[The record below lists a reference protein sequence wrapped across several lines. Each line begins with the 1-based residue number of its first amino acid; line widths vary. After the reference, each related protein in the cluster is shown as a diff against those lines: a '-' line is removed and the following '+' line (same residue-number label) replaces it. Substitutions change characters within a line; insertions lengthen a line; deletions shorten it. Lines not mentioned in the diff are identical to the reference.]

1 MVFVSFLKMCT
12 ILVIN
17 MNEGHLRMFLLQVDI
32 DPDCHR
38 LLVKNAIDI
47 ESMKLRGEKVAL
59 IISSFAEVIWF
70 SCFFSPATVFFAE
83 VISFS
88 CSFFFQQQRG
98 HVLQFPQFKPC
109 FARPACRYCIIPLRH
124 MEFCAILICA
134 IFICVIS
141 IFVIIASSHQ
151 HTWNLS
157 AFVHCTYPHWQI

>member
-59 IISSFAEVIWF
+59 IISSFAEVIL
-70 SCFFSPATVFFAE
+70 VFFLATIFLQKLYRFLVLFSSSSSE
-83 VISFS
+83 VMFCNSHNS
-88 CSFFFQQQRG
+88 SL
-98 HVLQFPQFKPC
+98 VLRDRL
-109 FARPACRYCIIPLRH
+109 AD
-124 MEFCAILICA
+124 
-134 IFICVIS
+134 
-141 IFVIIASSHQ
+141 IALSH
-151 HTWNLS
+151 
-157 AFVHCTYPHWQI
+157 